1 MAQDNFERQEES
13 TSRALDKP
21 REYPLGPASY
31 YPSPED
37 EIHLRDYLQIV
48 LRRKWIVITFLLTVL
63 TTVSIGTFMMKAQYK
78 ATTTIK
84 IEMDKMNILSFNDVY
99 QAQMTSEDSFQQTQ
113 FKVLKSR
120 NLARRVIRQMKLDAS
135 PEFSGQK
142 QEARQAASFLKK
154 PDTLLKDEG
163 IDSSLVDGFI
173 GRVEVT
179 PQKGSSLVNVSFVS
193 YDPAMAANVV
203 NALAKSYID
212 LSIESKYEA
221 TQQAREWLEKQLEAM
236 KAKVE
241 QAEEKLNQYAGKN
254 EIIFLETKVDDK
266 DGKGGGS
273 ENLVTKKLG
282 ALATELIAATSERIQ
297 KEALYNELKAGDAES
312 SSLVMNSPLMQALRK
327 DAAALESDYNQN
339 LKIYKPDYPKM
350 VKLKELID
358 QINKRMA
365 TEAKKIVNSI
375 RKDYEAAVKKESYL
389 KAAFDRQKQEALE
402 LNNRAVQYLILKRE
416 ADTNKELYNGLLQ
429 RLKETGISA
438 TLNSSNIQ
446 VLDKAEVPKGPF
458 KPNRSRNILL
468 ALIVGLFGGVGL
480 AFFTEYLDN
489 TIKTPEDVEKRMFM
503 PSLGIVPLYASGPAI
518 AKTGKGLKKIGVGKP
533 ETTAVG
539 RHMPVEYISHLDSK
553 SQLSEAYTSIRTF
566 LLFSSAGKPPKVMM
580 ITSARREEGKT
591 TTSINTAISLTK
603 SNARAILID
612 ADMRRPRLHK
622 IFKVSNSNGLSSFLS
637 GNAEFSDDLI
647 KHTDVP
653 NLDVITSGP
662 LPPNPAELLSSY
674 RLRDLLDGLYPLY
687 NFIVIDTPPL
697 LGLAD
702 AAIASTQTDGVILV
716 VKSGST
722 PKDAAVQAKKILES
736 VNAKVLGVV
745 LNAIDE
751 NNLKY
756 GYYSYYQYYYQ
767 NYTSDE
773 K

>member
-1 MAQDNFERQEES
+1 MADNNFNTPEEN
-13 TSRALDKP
+13 RNRELDKP

-37 EIHLRDYLQIV
+37 EIHLRDYLQII
-48 LRRKWIVITFLLTVL
+48 LRRKWIVITVLVTVL
-63 TTVSIGTFMMKAQYK
+63 TTVTIGTFMMKPQYR
-78 ATTTIK
+78 AAATIK
-84 IEMDKMNILSFNDVY
+84 IELDKVNILSFNDVY

-120 NLARRVIRQMKLDAS
+120 NLAKRVIRQMKLDAS

-142 QEARQAASFLKK
+142 QEAKQAAFLKK
-154 PDTLLKDEG
+154 PDAVDEG

-179 PQKGSSLVNVSFVS
+179 PQPRSSLVTVSFTS
-193 YDPAMAANVV
+193 YDPEMAANVV

-212 LSIESKYEA
+212 LNIESKYEA

-254 EIIFLETKVDDK
+254 EIIFLETKVDD
-266 DGKGGGS
+266 DGKGGS
-273 ENLVTKKLG
+273 ENLVTKKLTS
-282 ALATELIAATSERIQ
+282 LSTELIAATSERIQ

-327 DAAALESDYNQN
+327 DAAGLESEYNQN

-365 TEAKKIVNSI
+365 TEAKKIVNST
-375 RKDYEAAVKKESYL
+375 RKDFEASVKKESYL
-389 KAAFDRQKQEALE
+389 KAAFDKQKQEALE
-402 LNNRAVQYLILKRE
+402 LNNRSVQYLILKRE

-446 VLDKAEVPKGPF
+446 ILDKAEVPKGPF
-458 KPNRSRNILL
+458 KPNRRRNILL

-489 TIKTPEDVEKRMFM
+489 TIKTPEDIEKRMFM
-503 PSLGIVPLYASGPAI
+503 PSLGIVPLYAAASAAKNPRDQKKSGPRKAI
-518 AKTGKGLKKIGVGKP
+518 ARPAGIQL
-533 ETTAVG
+533 
-539 RHMPVEYISHLDSK
+539 PVEYISHLDSRN
-553 SQLSEAYTSIRTF
+553 QLSEAYSSIRTF

-580 ITSARREEGKT
+580 VTSPRREEGKT

-603 SNARAILID
+603 SDAKAVLID

-622 IFKVSNSNGLSSFLS
+622 VFEVSNGNGLSSFLS
-637 GNAEFSDDLI
+637 GNIEFGDDLI
-647 KHTDVP
+647 KHTDIP

-674 RLRDLLDGLYPLY
+674 RLRELIDGLYPLY
-687 NFIVIDTPPL
+687 NFIIIDTPPL

-702 AAIASTQTDGVILV
+702 AAIASTLTDGVILV

-722 PKDAAVQAKKILES
+722 PKDAAVQAKKVLES

-745 LNAIDE
+745 LNAINE
-751 NNLKY
+751 NNLRY
-756 GYYSYYQYYYQ
+756 GYSSYYQHYYQ
-767 NYTSDE
+767 NYTSNE
-773 K
+773 

>member
-1 MAQDNFERQEES
+1 MAEDNVTTPEEN
-13 TSRALDKP
+13 RNRELDKP
-21 REYPLGPASY
+21 REYPLGPAAY
-31 YPSPED
+31 YPAPED
-37 EIHLRDYLQIV
+37 EIHLRDYLQII
-48 LRRKWIVITFLLTVL
+48 LRRKWIVITVLVTVL
-63 TTVSIGTFMMKAQYK
+63 TTVTIGTFMMKPQYR
-78 ATTTIK
+78 ATTMIK
-84 IEMDKMNILSFNDVY
+84 IEMDKVNILSFNDVY

-120 NLARRVIRQMKLDAS
+120 NLAKRVIRKMKLDAS

-142 QEARQAASFLKK
+142 REARQAAFLKK
-154 PDTLLKDEG
+154 PDAVDEG

-179 PQKGSSLVNVSFVS
+179 PQPRSSLVNVSFTS
-193 YDPAMAANVV
+193 YDPDMAANVV

-212 LSIESKYEA
+212 LNIESKYEA
-221 TQQAREWLEKQLEAM
+221 TQQAREWLERQLEAM

-254 EIIFLETKVDDK
+254 EIIFLETKVDD
-266 DGKGGGS
+266 DGKGGS
-273 ENLVTKKLG
+273 ENLVTKKL
-282 ALATELIAATSERIQ
+282 ASLSTELIAATSERIQ

-312 SSLVMNSPLMQALRK
+312 SSLVMNSPLMQTLRK
-327 DAAALESDYNQN
+327 DAAALESEYNQN

-365 TEAKKIVNSI
+365 TEAKKIVNST
-375 RKDYEAAVKKESYL
+375 RKDFEAAVKKEGYL
-389 KAAFDRQKQEALE
+389 KAAFDKQKQEALE

-446 VLDKAEVPKGPF
+446 ILDKAEVPKGPF
-458 KPNRSRNILL
+458 KPNRKRNILL

-480 AFFTEYLDN
+480 AFFTEYIDN
-489 TIKTPEDVEKRMFM
+489 TIKTPEDIEKRMFM
-503 PSLGIVPLYASGPAI
+503 PSLGIVPLYAAAPAAKAARDRKKNGPRKAI
-518 AKTGKGLKKIGVGKP
+518 ARP
-533 ETTAVG
+533 AG
-539 RHMPVEYISHLDSK
+539 RLFPVEYISHLDSK
-553 SQLSEAYTSIRTF
+553 SQLSEAYSSIRTF

-580 ITSARREEGKT
+580 VTSPRREEGKT
-591 TTSINTAISLTK
+591 TTSINTAVSLTK
-603 SNARAILID
+603 SDAKAVLID

-622 IFKVSNSNGLSSFLS
+622 IFKVSNGNGLSSFLS
-637 GNAEFSDDLI
+637 GNIEFDDDLI
-647 KHTDVP
+647 KHTDIP

-674 RLRDLLDGLYPLY
+674 RLRELIDVLYPLY
-687 NFIVIDTPPL
+687 SFIIIDTPPL

-702 AAIASTQTDGVILV
+702 AAIASTLTDGVILV

-722 PKDAAVQAKKILES
+722 PRDAAVQAKKVLES

-745 LNAIDE
+745 LNAINE
-751 NNLKY
+751 NNLRY
-756 GYYSYYQYYYQ
+756 GYSSYYQYYYQ

>member
-1 MAQDNFERQEES
+1 MAQDDFDRQEEN

-63 TTVSIGTFMMKAQYK
+63 TTVSIGTFMMKSQYR

-84 IEMDKMNILSFNDVY
+84 VEMDKMNILSFNDVY

-135 PEFSGQK
+135 PEFTGQK
-142 QEARQAASFLKK
+142 QGAKQAAFLKK
-154 PDTLLKDEG
+154 PDALLKDDG

-179 PQKGSSLVNVSFVS
+179 PQKGSSLVNVSFTS
-193 YDPAMAANVV
+193 YDPNMAANVA

-212 LSIESKYEA
+212 LNIESKYEA

-266 DGKGGGS
+266 DGKGGGP
-273 ENLVTKKLG
+273 ENLVSKKL
-282 ALATELIAATSERIQ
+282 ASLSTELIAATSERIQ

-312 SSLVMNSPLMQALRK
+312 SSLVLNSPLMQALRK
-327 DAAALESDYNQN
+327 DAATLESDYNQN

-365 TEAKKIVNSI
+365 TESKKIVNSI
-375 RKDYEAAVKKESYL
+375 RKDYEAALKKESYL
-389 KAAFDRQKQEALE
+389 KAAFDQQKQEALE

-446 VLDKAEVPKGPF
+446 ILDKAEVPKWPF
-458 KPNRSRNILL
+458 KPNRQRNVLL

-489 TIKTPEDVEKRMFM
+489 TIKTPEDIEKRMSM
-503 PSLGIVPLYASGPAI
+503 PSLGLVPLYATAPPA
-518 AKTGKGLKKIGVGKP
+518 AKAGNGRKKIGVGKP
-533 ETTAVG
+533 EMNAVS
-539 RHMPVEYISHLDSK
+539 RHVPVEYISHLDSK
-553 SQLSEAYTSIRTF
+553 SQLSEAYSSIRTF

-591 TTSINTAISLTK
+591 TTAINTAISLTK
-603 SNARAILID
+603 SNAKTVLVD
-612 ADMRRPRLHK
+612 GDMRRPRLHK
-622 IFKVSNSNGLSSFLS
+622 VFKVSNGSGLSSFLS
-637 GNAEFSDDLI
+637 GNLEFSDELM
-647 KHTDVP
+647 KHTDIP

-674 RLRDLLDGLYPLY
+674 RLRELIEGLYPLY
-687 NFIVIDTPPL
+687 NFIIIDTPPL

-702 AAIASTQTDGVILV
+702 AAVTSTQTDGVILV

-722 PKDAAVQAKKILES
+722 PKDAAVQAKKVLES

-745 LNAIDE
+745 LNAINE

>member
-1 MAQDNFERQEES
+1 MADDNFNSPEEK
-13 TSRALDKP
+13 RNRELDKP

-37 EIHLRDYLQIV
+37 EIHLRDYLQII
-48 LRRKWIVITFLLTVL
+48 LRRKWIVITVLVTVL
-63 TTVSIGTFMMKAQYK
+63 TTVTIGTFMMKPQYK
-78 ATTTIK
+78 ATTTIN

-99 QAQMTSEDSFQQTQ
+99 QAQMTSEDSFRQTQ
-113 FKVLKSR
+113 LKVLKSR
-120 NLARRVIRQMKLDAS
+120 NLAKRVIRQMKLDAS

-142 QEARQAASFLKK
+142 QEARQAAFLKK
-154 PDTLLKDEG
+154 PDTLDEG
-163 IDSSLVDGFI
+163 INSSLVDGFI

-179 PQKGSSLVNVSFVS
+179 PQQRSSLVNVSFNS
-193 YDPAMAANVV
+193 YDPNMAANVV

-212 LSIESKYEA
+212 LNIESKYES
-221 TQQAREWLEKQLEAM
+221 TQQAREWLERQLEAM

-241 QAEEKLNQYAGKN
+241 QAEEKLNQYAGRN
-254 EIIFLETKVDDK
+254 EIIFLETKVDDN
-266 DGKGGGS
+266 GKGGGS
-273 ENLVTKKLG
+273 ENLVTKKL
-282 ALATELIAATSERIQ
+282 ASLSTELIAATSERIQ

-327 DAAALESDYNQN
+327 DAAAFESEYNQN

-365 TEAKKIVNSI
+365 SEAKKIVNST

-389 KAAFDRQKQEALE
+389 KAAFEKQKQEALD

-438 TLNSSNIQ
+438 TLNSNNIQ
-446 VLDKAEVPKGPF
+446 ILDKAEAPKWPF
-458 KPNRSRNILL
+458 KPNRQKNILL

-489 TIKTPEDVEKRMFM
+489 TIKTPEDIEKRMFM
-503 PSLGIVPLYASGPAI
+503 PSLGIVPLYAADPSAKTPRGQKEKWPGKAI
-518 AKTGKGLKKIGVGKP
+518 AQPAGGLL
-533 ETTAVG
+533 
-539 RHMPVEYISHLDSK
+539 PVEYISHLDSK
-553 SQLSEAYTSIRTF
+553 SQLSEAYSSIRTF

-580 ITSARREEGKT
+580 VTSPRREEGKT

-603 SNARAILID
+603 SDAKAVLID

-622 IFKVSNSNGLSSFLS
+622 VFKVSNGKGLSSFLS
-637 GNAEFSDDLI
+637 GNIEFGDDLI
-647 KHTDVP
+647 KHTDIP

-674 RLRDLLDGLYPLY
+674 RLRELIDGLYPLY
-687 NFIVIDTPPL
+687 NFIIIDTPPL

-702 AAIASTQTDGVILV
+702 AAIASTHTDGVILV

-722 PKDAAVQAKKILES
+722 PRDAAVQAKKVLES

-745 LNAIDE
+745 LNAINE
-751 NNLKY
+751 NNIRY
-756 GYYSYYQYYYQ
+756 GYSSYYQYYYQ
-767 NYTSDE
+767 NYTSNE